1 MYLNLYQKYILELL
15 EEYGGLLKRQLEF
28 MVKRFKEPYLR
39 DINGYVYQLR
49 RFEKVWCADYM
60 GEEAVILPGREIDG
74 NIIAAFDI
82 MLEFAE
88 YLVHY
93 EIGKSPVVMRFF
105 INPDSKN
112 EQEIN
117 VISALQGQEQEI
129 SYYAERYEV
138 DTTENAD
145 KISNA
150 PAWIFLIQDIQQM
163 KLISPKAEYS
173 FVIMENGKPV
183 FYEGK

>member
-1 MYLNLYQKYILELL
+1 MYINLYQKYILELL

-49 RFEKVWCADYM
+49 RFGKVCCVDYM
-60 GEEAVILPGREIDG
+60 GEEAVILPGRDIDG

-88 YLVHY
+88 YLVYH
-93 EIGKSPVVMRFF
+93 EIGKAPVIIRIF
-105 INPDSKN
+105 INSDSKR

-117 VISALQGQEQEI
+117 VISVLQGQEKQI
-129 SYYAERYEV
+129 MYYTERYAI
-138 DTTENAD
+138 DTVENAD
-145 KISNA
+145 KISHP
-150 PAWIFLIQDIQQM
+150 PAWIFLIQNIQQM
-163 KLISPKAEYS
+163 NLISSKAEYS
-173 FVIMENGKPV
+173 FVIIEKGKPV
-183 FYEGK
+183 FYDSK